1 MRPEKYKH
9 LPLLET
15 NMLKKFLFKRKEI
28 QRLQQKVWRGEILI
42 KATQKFIGEAKVV
55 IERLDSR
62 IEIDKDLIKEI
73 EDSGNAH
80 KYENRKK
87 IEKAM
92 DEIKSFEEKKKFQLK
107 EIEKSKR
114 NIEGVTQ
121 MNTDTER
128 LIRIIKEEF

>member
-1 MRPEKYKH
+1 
-9 LPLLET
+9 
-15 NMLKKFLFKRKEI
+15 MLKKFLFKRKEI